1 MGAKLYGN
9 KGTVVFDEFITCE
22 DIPKYVDQRLKE
34 IEDENTKCTRCSSFN
49 KTEGRCNLS
58 LRESF
63 TCKAYK
69 NALFKTRKD

>member
-1 MGAKLYGN
+1 MGTKLYGN
-9 KGTVVFDEFITCE
+9 KGKVIFDEFITCE

-34 IEDENTKCTRCSSFN
+34 IEDENTKCTRCSAFN
-49 KTEGRCNLS
+49 KTEERCNLS

-69 NALFKTRKD
+69 NALFKTRKE

>member
-1 MGAKLYGN
+1 MSEHCGGRAKMG
-9 KGTVVFDEFITCE
+9 FIEDTIDCK
-22 DIPKYVDQRLKE
+22 DIPKYIDQRLKE

>member
-9 KGTVVFDEFITCE
+9 KGTVVFDEFITCK
-22 DIPKYVDQRLKE
+22 DIPRYVDQRLKE
-34 IEDENTKCTRCSSFN
+34 IEDENTKCTRCSLFN
-49 KTEGRCNLS
+49 KTEGRCGMS

-69 NALFKTRKD
+69 NALFKMRKD